1 MDILFGKTSGAF
13 LAMEPAIEMVQI
25 VVHHVD
31 GNSEDDSL
39 ARIASE
45 SAL

>member
-25 VVHHVD
+25 VHHVD